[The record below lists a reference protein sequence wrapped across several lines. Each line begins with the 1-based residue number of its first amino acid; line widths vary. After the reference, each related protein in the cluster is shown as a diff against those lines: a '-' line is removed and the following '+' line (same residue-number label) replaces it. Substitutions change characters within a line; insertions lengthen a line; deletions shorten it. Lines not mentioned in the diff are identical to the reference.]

1 MRPLDIF
8 DAPDDRPK
16 FRECEAC
23 APGVVEQEE
32 GEFRQ
37 CGACDE
43 YVCAKHWAETFDDVC
58 ARCEADARTCEGCG
72 VTNTDTRM
80 VEVERYPSISERRCQ
95 RCSPRAFQTQ
105 EAWEGRYEAV

>member
-1 MRPLDIF
+1 VRPLDIH

-16 FRECEAC
+16 LRECEAC

-58 ARCEADARTCEGCG
+58 ARCEADARTC
-72 VTNTDTRM
+72 N
-80 VEVERYPSISERRCQ
+80 PK
-95 RCSPRAFQTQ
+95 AWQTQ